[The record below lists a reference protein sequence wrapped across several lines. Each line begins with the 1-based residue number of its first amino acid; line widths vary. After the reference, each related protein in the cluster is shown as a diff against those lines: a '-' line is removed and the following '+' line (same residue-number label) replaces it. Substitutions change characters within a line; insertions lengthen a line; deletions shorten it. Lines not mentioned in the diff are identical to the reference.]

1 LIKNLLN
8 KPGILNENLQ
18 LDKLD
23 VRILDILMHNA
34 TIPYTEIAKMLNVSS
49 GTIHVRMKKLENMKI
64 IRSSNLQI
72 NPSKVGY
79 DITAFLGVYLEKS
92 SLYDDVVKKLQDI
105 SEVIECYYLT
115 GEYNMFV
122 KLLCRDTN
130 HLKDVLHDK
139 IQNINGIDRTETFIS
154 LEQTFSRPMK
164 IVLTNK

>member
-1 LIKNLLN
+1 M
-8 KPGILNENLQ
+8 NENLQ

>member
-1 LIKNLLN
+1 MND
-8 KPGILNENLQ
+8 NLQ

-23 VRILDILMHNA
+23 VQILDILMNNA
-34 TIPYTEIAKMLNVSS
+34 TIPYTEIAKKLNVSS
-49 GTIHVRMKKLENMKI
+49 GTIHVRMRKLESMQI

-72 NPSKVGY
+72 NPVKVGY

-92 SLYDDVVKKLQDI
+92 SMYDSVVKELETI
-105 SEVIECYYLT
+105 PEITECYYLT
-115 GEYNMFV
+115 GDYNMFV

-154 LEQTFSRPMK
+154 LEQTFVRPMK
-164 IVLTNK
+164 IFLNNK

>member
-1 LIKNLLN
+1 MND
-8 KPGILNENLQ
+8 NLQ

-23 VRILDILMHNA
+23 VQILDILMNNA
-34 TIPYTEIAKMLNVSS
+34 TIPYTEIAKKLNVSS
-49 GTIHVRMKKLENMKI
+49 GTIHVRMRKLESMQI

-72 NPSKVGY
+72 NPVKVGY

-92 SLYDDVVKKLQDI
+92 SMYDSVVKELQTI
-105 SEVIECYYLT
+105 PEITECYYLT
-115 GEYNMFV
+115 GDYNMFV

-154 LEQTFSRPMK
+154 LEQTFVRPMK
-164 IVLTNK
+164 IILNNK